1 MVKTFLGLVKTLRP
15 KHWIKNVVVF
25 AALVFSTSFFDL
37 SKDLIALGTF
47 FMFCLAAGS
56 VYIINDIADR
66 EEDRKHPVKSKRPIA
81 SGELGIRVAGLS
93 ALVLFLGSA
102 VAGFFIHLHV
112 GLIILMY
119 LFANLAY
126 SFWLEE
132 VVIMDVLV
140 ISFGFVLRAIA
151 GAIAIDVN
159 ISPWLVISTMF
170 LALFLALNKR
180 KAEVSEAD
188 KAGGDS
194 GGEAFLYTLPYL
206 NQLIMIVT
214 TATIVSYALYSF
226 NSVHSDQILW
236 TIPFVLY
243 GAFRYMYLIEVKGY
257 EGQLSEV
264 LIKDKPLVVDIL
276 LWGIAVVM
284 IMIFFNSG

>member
-1 MVKTFLGLVKTLRP
+1 MVQTLTGLVKTLRP

-37 SKDLIALGTF
+37 SKDLIAIGTF
-47 FMFCLAAGS
+47 FIFCIAAGS
-56 VYIINDIADR
+56 VYIINDIVDR
-66 EEDRKHPVKSKRPIA
+66 ENDRKHPVKSKRPIA
-81 SGELGIRVAGLS
+81 SGELGIRFSGNS
-93 ALVLFLGSA
+93 ALILFLGSTA
-102 VAGFFIHLHV
+102 AGFFIHFHV

-119 LFANLAY
+119 IFANLAY
-126 SFWLEE
+126 SFWLED
-132 VVIMDVLV
+132 VVIIDVFL
-140 ISFGFVLRAIA
+140 ISFGFVLRAIG

-159 ISPWLVISTMF
+159 ISPWLIISTMF

-180 KAEVSEAD
+180 KAEINEAD
-188 KAGGDS
+188 KVGGDT
-194 GGEAFLYTLPYL
+194 GGEAFPYTLPYL
-206 NQLIMIVT
+206 DQLIMIVT

-243 GAFRYMYLIEVKGY
+243 GVFRYMYLIEVKGY

-264 LIKDKPLVVDIL
+264 LIKDKPLVGDIL